1 MLGGALGPG
10 NLLVSSGYV
19 TLWRRRVRRQRD
31 LGMAG
36 GLAASLLSQWLMT
49 HDHKLFYGGRGT
61 VPGSHCVALAGLS
74 HALKIALLV
83 VI

>member
-1 MLGGALGPG
+1 MLGGALGPKTCLSVVVMSHFG
-10 NLLVSSGYV
+10 EGF
-19 TLWRRRVRRQRD
+19 
-31 LGMAG
+31 G
-36 GLAASLLSQWLMT
+36 GRETWEWLEAWLPHFYQWLMT
-49 HDHKLFYGGRGT
+49 HNHKLFYGGKGT